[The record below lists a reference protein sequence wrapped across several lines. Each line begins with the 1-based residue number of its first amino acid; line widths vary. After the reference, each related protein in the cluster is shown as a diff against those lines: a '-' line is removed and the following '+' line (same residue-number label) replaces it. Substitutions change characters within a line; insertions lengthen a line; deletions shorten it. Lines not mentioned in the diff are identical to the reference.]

1 MEILVTDEG
10 SPPVEDEV
18 ARVLLFRAVR
28 ELAINAA
35 THAGVRTVTVR
46 LGRIA
51 WSVLVTVEDRG
62 CGFDVEDREAHGYGL
77 FGIREQLRS
86 VGGTM
91 QLVSKLGEG
100 TSVTL
105 SVAVAGSLRAQLR
118 SSRRADRCFCR
129 FQLDWRCPSMPTPR
143 DKRGATL
150 SLSLGRELCVRC
162 RAPHPRFWPTR
173 P

>member
-1 MEILVTDEG
+1 VEILVTDEG

-105 SVAVAGSLRAQLR
+105 SVAVGSSLRAQ
-118 SSRRADRCFCR
+118 
-129 FQLDWRCPSMPTPR
+129 
-143 DKRGATL
+143 ATEF
-150 SLSLGRELCVRC
+150 SAR
-162 RAPHPRFWPTR
+162 
-173 P
+173 